1 MCEAPNFARAKQPLR
16 LPRQTSIDVTAD
28 FNRRDGRA
36 VKDVKNKTRQF
47 EFEHI
52 FNPTH
57 R

>member
-1 MCEAPNFARAKQPLR
+1 VRGAKFRKGKATTSFTEAG
-16 LPRQTSIDVTAD
+16 